1 MLTEN
6 KFSKYLLYAVGE
18 IILVVVGILIALQV
32 NNWNEGRNTQSKI
45 DSLLI
50 EVMNDLET
58 DISEIDVA
66 LNLTKNIDS
75 ISKSILKD
83 NYNEEGLDTITSI
96 SNFFSFNRP
105 FYQTKNGY
113 ENLISSIDKLP
124 ENYKSITK
132 NLRPLYS
139 TEANKLNKDIE
150 IINEVIRDVENYYA
164 LNTNWYSK
172 DLQGI
177 LNDELRIEYIQ
188 NNPTFKNFVALYQD
202 KINRYRIQLFS
213 TKQLAILN
221 YANIYALSNPDF
233 KKPYFIPKNEIQ
245 FSDEELS
252 DFEGC
257 YSTNG
262 IITKVSK
269 QNGFLLFGNKATN
282 HIILVTN
289 KNGNFEFGNFEFE
302 KDNKDNNAEMVFARN
317 EAGKVISMTVNGGSF
332 TYKYEKIEDCD

>member
-32 NNWNEGRNTQSKI
+32 NNWNEGRNSQSKI
-45 DSLLI
+45 NSLLI

-58 DISEIDVA
+58 DILEIDVT
-66 LNLTKNIDS
+66 LNLTKDIDS

-83 NYNEEGLDTITSI
+83 SYREDELNTMTSI

-113 ENLISSIDKLP
+113 ENLIGTIDKLP
-124 ENYKSITK
+124 ENFKSIPK
-132 NLRPLYS
+132 NLRSLYS

-150 IINEVIRDVENYYA
+150 TINEVIGDVENYYT

-172 DLQGI
+172 DLQDV
-177 LNDELRIEYIQ
+177 LSDELRTEYIQ

-202 KINRYRIQLFS
+202 KINRYRIQLIT

-233 KKPYFIPKNEIQ
+233 KKPDFIPVNEIQ
-245 FSDEELS
+245 LSDEELS

-282 HIILVTN
+282 HIVLVTN
-289 KNGNFEFGNFEFE
+289 KIGNFEFGTF
-302 KDNKDNNAEMVFARN
+302 KDEDNNPEMIFERN
-317 EAGKVISMTVNGGSF
+317 ETGKVISMTVNGGSF
-332 TYKYEKIEDCD
+332 TVKYEKIEDCN